1 MNPKHLT
8 PLAVVAILSIA
19 ATAVTLNNGT
29 ATIASDRRG
38 ETVLPSLLAKAND
51 ITALSIRDQTGTFA
65 IERQDPRRCAPI
77 AAGPQSPRPCFVAVD
92 SGYPVKTDLVSDLV
106 SSSETLTY
114 EESRTSD
121 PQRYGDLGLA
131 DPDTKDAKD
140 AKDAG
145 REIAFRTAAG
155 ELADF
160 IVGKTDPS
168 TGSVGGGEFIRLKSE
183 PQTFLT
189 RGSVRV
195 PAARSEWFVAF
206 DLNIK
211 RNEITKVVVTG
222 GGRDDV
228 TATAAPDKPGTL
240 RLETVPEKR
249 TPEDFKIDRLATMV
263 EGFTFQDVRKSTE
276 GAGDSRHMIVYAG
289 DDVRLTFTSVGKLSD
304 GWVRIAVKASGA
316 ASEKAQLLESRVQGF
331 DFKLPANLT
340 EILGWTVTDLTSE
353 PKDKG

>member
-8 PLAVVAILSIA
+8 PLAAVAVLSVA

-29 ATIASDRRG
+29 ATIGSDRRG

-65 IERQDPRRCAPI
+65 IERQNPSRCASI
-77 AAGPQSPRPCFVAVD
+77 AAEPQSLRPCFVAVD
-92 SGYPVKTDLVSDLV
+92 SGYPVKVDLISDLV

-131 DPDTKDAKD
+131 DPAAKD
-140 AKDAG
+140 TKDAG
-145 REIAFRTAAG
+145 REITFRTAAG

-160 IVGKTDPS
+160 VVGKTDPT
-168 TGSVGGGEFIRLKSE
+168 TGSVGGGEFVRLKSE
-183 PQTFLT
+183 PQTFLA
-189 RGSVRV
+189 RGSIRL
-195 PAARSEWFVAF
+195 PATRSEWFVPF
-206 DLNIK
+206 DLNVK
-211 RNEITKVVVTG
+211 RNEITKMVVTG

-228 TATAAPDKPGTL
+228 TATVVPDKPGTF
-240 RLETVPEKR
+240 RLEAVPEKR
-249 TPEDFKIDRLATMV
+249 TPEDFKINRLATV
-263 EGFTFQDVRKSTE
+263 VDGFTFQDVRKSTE
-276 GAGDSRHMIVYAG
+276 GAGDSRHMVVYAG
-289 DDVRLTFTSVGKLSD
+289 DDVRLTFTTVGKLSE

-316 ASEKAQLLESRVQGF
+316 ASEKAKLLESRVQGF

-340 EILGWTVTDLTSE
+340 EILGWTATDLTSE